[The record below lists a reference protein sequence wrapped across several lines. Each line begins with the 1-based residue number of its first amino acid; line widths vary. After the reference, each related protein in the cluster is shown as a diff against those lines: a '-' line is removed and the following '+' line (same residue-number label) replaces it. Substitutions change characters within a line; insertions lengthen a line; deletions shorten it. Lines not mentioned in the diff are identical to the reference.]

1 MNNNQD
7 INDYIIEEEVVNEN
21 ISSQSQDT
29 NQNKVKKEALLAE
42 LELEILKDHLNQ
54 SQENQKSRK
63 NYAKV
68 FTWAMIIQL
77 IVINLFVLS
86 QGKKWITL
94 DVSIFNVFLIG
105 VFTQLVAI
113 VTIIF
118 TNIFP
123 KDHDK
128 NKTDLQRDLFRKSG
142 DKE

>member
-7 INDYIIEEEVVNEN
+7 INDYIIDEEVVNEN

-42 LELEILKDHLNQ
+42 LELEILKDHLNE